1 VFPEH
6 KLYLCSFCKGW
17 LLLLSEKFD
26 DFMLRF
32 LLLEARTH
40 LERYA
45 VHPCIAALSLNS
57 VILACTCRIQ
67 AEEEHRK
74 ELAPWPTTKNRSMH
88 DRMTPPRK
96 LNSSIMN

>member
-74 ELAPWPTTKNRSMH
+74 EIGSLAHYKEWVNA
-88 DRMTPPRK
+88 
-96 LNSSIMN
+96 